1 MRLRGINIHPVKSTA
16 IRPVKEAYVGRAGLV
31 GDREWMI
38 VDGDGE
44 LVSAREIRELFS
56 IVADTP
62 ATGGS
67 ADLRLSAPGHDA
79 IEVALP
85 TGDVRDI
92 TMFKQVKMSARPAGS
107 EADAWLR
114 RVLDREDVSL
124 VWCHDPFQRVLKATD
139 GFGVHDH
146 AAFHDDS
153 PVSLIT
159 EASVAAIDDWSPETI
174 TVERFR
180 PSLVVEGVEKAFAE
194 DGWSE
199 IAIGPV
205 RLRMITPVS
214 RCVMTTIDPETLEKS
229 KDPLRTLAAHRKWDG
244 KVWAAVHLVVVH
256 PGEIAVGDE
265 VVVS

>member
-16 IRPVKEAYVGRAGLV
+16 IRPVREAYVGRAGLA

-38 VDGDGE
+38 VDGHGE

-67 ADLRLSAPGHDA
+67 ADLRLSAPGHA
-79 IEVALP
+79 AVEVACP
-85 TGDVRDI
+85 TEGVRDI
-92 TMFKQVKMSARPAGS
+92 TMFKQVKMRARPAGP
-107 EADAWLR
+107 EVDAWLR
-114 RVLDREDVSL
+114 RVLDRDDVSL
-124 VWCHDPFQRVLKATD
+124 VWCHDPLQRVLKAKN
-139 GFGVHDH
+139 GFSISDH
-146 AAFHDDS
+146 ATFQDDS

-159 EASVAAIDDWSPETI
+159 DASVAAIDSWSPETI

-180 PSLVVEGVEKAFAE
+180 PSLVVEGAEDAFAE

-199 IAIGPV
+199 VAIGPV

-214 RCVMTTIDPETLEKS
+214 RCVMTTIDPETLEKG
-229 KDPLRTLAAHRKWDG
+229 KDPLRTLAAHRKRDG
-244 KVWAAVHLVVVH
+244 KVWAAVHLVVDN

-265 VVVS
+265 VIVS